1 MGMAALVLSCSL
13 NGDGQEA
20 PATNGDMT
28 PLVSGAR
35 PNTAEPTSTATSDPP
50 EGVASPVPTVADTAQ
65 NTMTHAPAPYL
76 GQSSLEERILASP
89 VIVRARLDAAS
100 STVEYGRSARGM
112 TYIATLV
119 FSFSVL
125 EHLKGSGGEHIA
137 AVWNAGQL
145 FDTRQEALASLPAI
159 AVARDTSWD
168 DREAIVFL
176 QHSKTYLPS
185 TQALE
190 RYYLSG
196 ERYFNNTLDDYYS
209 IGSPYNKLWL
219 PAASVRSQ
227 SGVDSQRFL
236 LDVPPDTGEARTIML
251 GEVKARIA
259 AVTAKL
265 AASDGSEEYMRCVTE
280 SYFLERYERHRKGIG
295 RELLST
301 STRSNVSPPH
311 VHQISSGLAA
321 GSVVYRVAEES
332 EIAPDVPVQLWLDS
346 GDESFF
352 DAATSSLDFGVSTS
366 RPLIE
371 RIYNFYFN
379 HRGPFYSQ
387 CDGWAIRYEWTVSA
401 ISPDGVLHE
410 AFFDPVTVGSA
421 VAADGAN
428 GVLKPATF
436 AGANGAPATI
446 ERIAWE
452 TGTVSIELSPHTGI
466 SGHAVDFIA
475 LDGSVSL
482 SLNVADATVDAANN
496 TLSWPAASQ
505 PWHSGDKLM
514 VRIREAPDCS
524 TGAVTDTSA
533 NSGLAG
539 DCEILLV
546 VMDTLRGTA
555 TLNWNATTTITAWAG
570 VTVSGTPSRVT
581 RLELANEGLDGSIP
595 EYLGRLLGL
604 THLNL
609 SRNSLTGHIPAELGG
624 LSNLETLRLSGNSF
638 TGCIPLAL
646 RSVPTNDLS
655 LLNLLYCR
663 PPAPGNLTAGTPAE
677 TSVPLSWHPVPN
689 AGTYRVEYR
698 SATSTEWLV
707 DVDNA
712 TTTSHIVDNLTCGT
726 DYRFRVSALGVGTV
740 YAPEWSEPSEPMEH
754 TTEECNLPPEFA
766 TSTYSSTVA
775 ENATTTD
782 LVGTVSATDA
792 DSDPVSHAI
801 TSGNSAGRFAIAT
814 STGDVTAAGELD
826 HESVP
831 SYTLVV
837 EARDDR
843 DGVATTTVEIEVTDV
858 AEDAPPAPTG
868 LGVTLADGHVHGD
881 LERRCGRIGV
891 RASAAGDRFWRRLG
905 RGRDHRRVD
914 ADVQSDR
921 RACVRHDL
929 RVQGAC
935 LR

>member
-311 VHQISSGLAA
+311 VHQISSGLAV

-482 SLNVADATVDAANN
+482 SLDVADAAVDAANN
-496 TLSWPAASQ
+496 TLSWPVASQ
-505 PWHSGDKLM
+505 PWRSGDKLM
-514 VRIREAPDCS
+514 LRIREAQCS
-524 TGAVTDTSA
+524 KGAVIDPGASPGLLEDCEALLAARDT
-533 NSGLAG
+533 LAG
-539 DCEILLV
+539 
-546 VMDTLRGTA
+546 TT
-555 TLNWNATTTITAWAG
+555 TLNWTATSTITTWEG
-570 VTVSGTPSRVT
+570 VTLNASSTRVT
-581 RLELANEGLDGSIP
+581 AVELDDEGLNGMIP
-595 EYLGRLLGL
+595 ASLGE
-604 THLNL
+604 L
-609 SRNSLTGHIPAELGG
+609 SALVTLDLSDNELTGAIPAELGH
-624 LSNLETLRLSGNSF
+624 LSNLEVLRLSGNSL

-646 RSVPTNDLS
+646 MSVATNDLS
-655 LLNLLYCR
+655 SLNLLFCR
-663 PPAPGNLTAGTPAE
+663 PPAPENLIAGTPAE
-677 TSVPLSWHPVPN
+677 TSVPLSWDSVPN

-698 SATSTEWLV
+698 LATSTEWHV

-712 TTTSHIVDNLTCGT
+712 TTTRHIVDNLTCGT
-726 DYRFRVSALGVGTV
+726 DYRFRVSALGSGTV
-740 YAPEWSEPSEPMEH
+740 YASEWSE
-754 TTEECNLPPEFA
+754 A
-766 TSTYSSTVA
+766 Y
-775 ENATTTD
+775 
-782 LVGTVSATDA
+782 
-792 DSDPVSHAI
+792 
-801 TSGNSAGRFAIAT
+801 
-814 STGDVTAAGELD
+814 DVLAAATAACPR
-826 HESVP
+826 SP
-831 SYTLVV
+831 
-837 EARDDR
+837 
-843 DGVATTTVEIEVTDV
+843 
-858 AEDAPPAPTG
+858 
-868 LGVTLADGHVHGD
+868 
-881 LERRCGRIGV
+881 
-891 RASAAGDRFWRRLG
+891 
-905 RGRDHRRVD
+905 
-914 ADVQSDR
+914 
-921 RACVRHDL
+921 
-929 RVQGAC
+929 
-935 LR
+935 